1 MIKYIFYIEDINRVT
16 ILYPHEV
23 DTMPEV
29 CGNMTGVIADILV
42 HKNDKV
48 ESGQDVIILE
58 SMKMHIP
65 IQSDLNGIVKEIK
78 VDKGDVIKPG
88 QPLLILE

>member
-1 MIKYIFYIEDINRVT
+1 MS
-16 ILYPHEV
+16 EV
-23 DTMPEV
+23 Q
-29 CGNMTGVIADILV
+29 GNMTGIVADILV

-48 ESGQDVIILE
+48 KSGQDVLILE

-78 VDKGDVIKPG
+78 VQTGDVIKPG
-88 QPLLILE
+88 QTLLIIE